1 MNSLFR
7 SPIIPALFLVLLS
20 TDVAVMIFEKMG
32 AAAAGNALGNEL
44 GFYFRLIQLPWT
56 WMVIILS
63 PIQLLTWSKI
73 LSKTELSIAYPVSS
87 LCFPLTMITS
97 AIVFHEHVTSLAW
110 LGGIILSAGIAIVG
124 SEKEHPSQ
132 METQELDKQNPESA
146 RVPAMASNKSGG
158 SERD

>member
-1 MNSLFR
+1 
-7 SPIIPALFLVLLS
+7 
-20 TDVAVMIFEKMG
+20 
-32 AAAAGNALGNEL
+32 
-44 GFYFRLIQLPWT
+44 
-56 WMVIILS
+56 
-63 PIQLLTWSKI
+63 
-73 LSKTELSIAYPVSS
+73 
-87 LCFPLTMITS
+87 MITS